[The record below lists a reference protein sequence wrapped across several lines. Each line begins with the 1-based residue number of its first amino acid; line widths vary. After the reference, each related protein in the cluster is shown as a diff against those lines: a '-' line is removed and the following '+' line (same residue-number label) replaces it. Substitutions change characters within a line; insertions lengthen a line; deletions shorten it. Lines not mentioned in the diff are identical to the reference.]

1 MSTLLLILPPAPP
14 GPHTSFGY
22 LVSPDGHQIERQ
34 GNAAPAL
41 LPTPGRAG
49 ETVAVVPVQALSWQ
63 RITLPQNLPL
73 ANAPRLRAVLEGLL
87 EDRLLDDPAQLHF
100 ALQPGARA
108 GEAAWVAVCDRA
120 WLQQHLQLLEAA
132 GRPVARVV
140 PEFAPLAGGTP
151 TYCALG
157 TPDAAW
163 LLATGLG
170 AGQGVALLPL
180 AAAPA
185 LLAPTAADEE
195 PPAVLAD
202 PAVAA
207 LAEQTLGRT
216 VALATA
222 GERALRAARG
232 AWDLAQ
238 LDLASRGRARLLRK
252 SGSLAGALLRAPQWR
267 AARWALGLLAAAHLV
282 GLNAW
287 AWQER
292 QSLAAKQASVRGV
305 LTQTFPQVKVVADA
319 PVQMERELAALRQTA
334 GSLGPGDLEPMMA
347 ATGQALQAALPG
359 ARPQALEYA
368 NGTLRLRGIDPESD
382 ALATLQ
388 ERLATAGYRAQPDDG
403 ALVVRVEDGQ

>member
-1 MSTLLLILPPAPP
+1 MSTLLLHLPLAAP
-14 GPHTSFGY
+14 GPHTEYSY
-22 LVSPDGHQIERQ
+22 TLTADGHSAVRH
-34 GNAAPAL
+34 GSCAPAL

-63 RITLPQNLPL
+63 RVTLPQNLPL

-140 PEFAPLAGGTP
+140 PEFAPLADGA

-170 AGQGVALLPL
+170 AGQGLALLPL
-180 AAAPA
+180 ATAPA
-185 LLAPTAADEE
+185 LLPPTAAGEE
-195 PPAVLAD
+195 PPPVLAD

-232 AWDLAQ
+232 TWDLAQ

-267 AARWALGLLAAAHLV
+267 AARWAVGLLAAVHLV

-305 LTQTFPQVKVVADA
+305 LTQTFPQVKVVVDA
-319 PVQMERELAALRQTA
+319 PVQMERELAALRQSA

-359 ARPQALEYA
+359 VRPQALEYA
-368 NGTLRLRGIDPESD
+368 NNELRLRGIDPEGD

>member
-1 MSTLLLILPPAPP
+1 MSTLLLILPPTPP

-63 RITLPQNLPL
+63 RVTLPQNLPL
-73 ANAPRLRAVLEGLL
+73 GNTPRLRAVLEGLL

-140 PEFAPLAGGTP
+140 PEFAPLADST

-163 LLATGLG
+163 LLTTNFG

-185 LLAPTAADEE
+185 LLPPTAADEE
-195 PPAVLAD
+195 PPPVLAD

-232 AWDLAQ
+232 TWDLAQ

-267 AARWALGLLAAAHLV
+267 AARWAVGLLAAVHLV

-305 LTQTFPQVKVVADA
+305 LTQTFPQVKVVVDA
-319 PVQMERELAALRQTA
+319 PVQMERELAALRQSA

-359 ARPQALEYA
+359 VRPQALEYA
-368 NGTLRLRGIDPESD
+368 NNELRLRGIDPADD

-388 ERLATAGYRAQPDDG
+388 ERLATAGYRAQADDS

>member
-49 ETVAVVPVQALSWQ
+49 ETVAVVPVQVLSWQ
-63 RITLPQNLPL
+63 RVTLPQNLPL
-73 ANAPRLRAVLEGLL
+73 GNTPRQRAVLEGLL

-140 PEFAPLAGGTP
+140 PEFAPLADST
-151 TYCALG
+151 TYCAVG

-163 LLATGLG
+163 LLATNFG

-180 AAAPA
+180 SAAPA
-185 LLAPTAADEE
+185 LLPPTAADEE
-195 PPAVLAD
+195 PPPVLAD

-232 AWDLAQ
+232 TWDLAQ

-267 AARWALGLLAAAHLV
+267 AARWAVGLLAAVHLV

-305 LTQTFPQVKVVADA
+305 LTQTFPQVKVVVDA
-319 PVQMERELAALRQTA
+319 PVQMERELAALRQSA
-334 GSLGPGDLEPMMA
+334 GSLGPGDLEPMMT

-359 ARPQALEYA
+359 VRPQALEYA
-368 NGTLRLRGIDPESD
+368 NNELRLRGIDPADD

-388 ERLATAGYRAQPDDG
+388 ERLATAGYRAQADDS

>member
-1 MSTLLLILPPAPP
+1 MSTLLLHLPLAAP
-14 GPHTSFGY
+14 GPHTEYSY
-22 LVSPDGHQIERQ
+22 TLTADGHSAVRH
-34 GNAAPAL
+34 GSCAPAL

-63 RITLPQNLPL
+63 RVTLPQNLPL

-100 ALQPGARA
+100 ALQPGACA

-140 PEFAPLAGGTP
+140 PEFAPLADGA

-170 AGQGVALLPL
+170 AGQGLALLP
-180 AAAPA
+180 PA
-185 LLAPTAADEE
+185 AADEE
-195 PPAVLAD
+195 PPTVLAD

-232 AWDLAQ
+232 TWDLAQ

-267 AARWALGLLAAAHLV
+267 AARWAVGLLAAVHLV

-305 LTQTFPQVKVVADA
+305 LTQTFPQVKVVVDA
-319 PVQMERELAALRQTA
+319 PVQMERELAALRQSA

-359 ARPQALEYA
+359 VRPQALEYA
-368 NGTLRLRGIDPESD
+368 NNELRLRGIDPEGD